1 LSAKD
6 VNLDELPYDPADRK
20 RIIEYPGLK
29 LQEEI
34 RRRYLVRGPH
44 RPQPGFGYPQT
55 IIAHK
60 PRWFNHEWFEQYDW
74 LEYSPK
80 VDRAFC
86 LYCYLFRDCIEG
98 QAGNDAFVI
107 TGWSGWNNKQRLD
120 THVGGITSYHN
131 TAVKRCNNLLKPNQS
146 IVFALNKQQDVAKEE
161 YFIRLSTSI
170 NVVRY
175 LLHQGLAF
183 RGNDESQD
191 SDNRGNFIEL
201 VKLMA
206 AQNEK
211 IKRVVLRNA
220 PENHQMVAPNI
231 QKDIANCFAEVLVAA
246 FLLFSIFMNF
256 GNVL

>member
-1 LSAKD
+1 
-6 VNLDELPYDPADRK
+6 
-20 RIIEYPGLK
+20 
-29 LQEEI
+29 
-34 RRRYLVRGPH
+34 
-44 RPQPGFGYPQT
+44 
-55 IIAHK
+55 
-60 PRWFNHEWFEQYDW
+60 
-74 LEYSPK
+74 

-211 IKRVVLRNA
+211 IKRVMLRNIGGHVRGEVNQA
-220 PENHQMVAPNI
+220 KI
-231 QKDIANCFAEVLVAA
+231 SAN
-246 FLLFSIFMNF
+246 
-256 GNVL
+256 